1 MSGPW
6 IKVNWMWSSRRW
18 QEWTSIILAISELKW
33 TGIREFNSDDH
44 YIYYCG
50 LEQLTRNGVA
60 LIVNKRACNSW
71 VQPQKWQNDLGSF
84 PRQTIQ
90 HHSNPRPCPNHWC
103 RRSWSW
109 LALWRPTTPSR
120 TNTIFMVLVLFI
132 FILGNCKS
140 RNQVIP
146 GITGKFGQS
155 TKWSRVKDNRVLSRE
170 YAGGNKHSFP
180 TTQEKTVHMDIT
192 RWSILKSDWLCSL

>member
-1 MSGPW
+1 MQGNPSQKGHSEEFW
-6 IKVNWMWSSRRW
+6 QNVVHWRRKW
-18 QEWTSIILAISELKW
+18 QPAAVFFPGECHGKCEKA
-33 TGIREFNSDDH
+33 
-44 YIYYCG
+44 
-50 LEQLTRNGVA
+50 
-60 LIVNKRACNSW
+60 
-71 VQPQKWQNDLGSF
+71 KWQNDLSLF
-84 PRQTIQ
+84 PSQAIKN
-90 HHSNPRPCPNHWC
+90 HSNHSNPSLCVNHWC
-103 RRSWSW
+103 WRSWSW
-109 LALWRPTTPSR
+109 LVLWRPTTPSR